1 MAGST
6 ANPRVWLSADVYTA
20 PVGTTAP
27 TDTTTAFSGTWK
39 ALGLLSEDGL
49 TEGNA
54 STMTS
59 FYAWGSILI
68 RNVKSKHV
76 RTFKVTALED
86 NATLFALINPG
97 STESLAGSVT
107 TRTVKVPAPNA
118 QAFAFEFKDGSVTKR
133 IIVPRGEVTDVGDT
147 KYSDAGIAS
156 HELTITVYPTTSGVL
171 YTELTDDAQA

>member
-6 ANPRVWLSADVYTA
+6 ANPRVWLTADVYVA

-27 TDTTTAFSGTWK
+27 TDTTTSWSVTWK
-39 ALGLLSEDGL
+39 ALGLLSEDGM

-54 STMTS
+54 STATS
-59 FYAWGSILI
+59 FYAWGDILV

-86 NATLFALINPG
+86 NATLFALLNPG
-97 STESLAGSVT
+97 SSEALSGGVT
-107 TRTVKVPAPNA
+107 TRTIKVPAPNA
-118 QAFAFEFKDGSVTKR
+118 QAFGFEFKDGSITKR
-133 IIVPRGEVTDVGDT
+133 IVIPRGEVTDVGDT
-147 KYSDAGIAS
+147 KYSDASMAS
-156 HELTITVYPTTSGVL
+156 RELTITVYPTAAGVL